1 MSDGK
6 LRDLAPRL
14 QALIGQGVP
23 LGSALDQLRDET
35 DSPLEALKAL
45 RVVTGSDMES
55 AVQTLKDRPRWRS
68 LVARMESDTEA
79 FFEQQ

>member
-1 MSDGK
+1 MSNGR

-14 QALIGQGVP
+14 QALIDQGLP
-23 LGSALDQLRDET
+23 LGTALDQLRDET

-45 RVVTGSDMES
+45 RIVTGSDMEA
-55 AVQTLKDRPRWRS
+55 AVQTLKKRPAWRN
-68 LVARMESDTEA
+68 LVAKMQSDTEA